1 MGCFRM
7 LTLMMGRR
15 QKVGTLIATFASTFL
30 LNGSPAL
37 AGKAS
42 HVQEGYVGC
51 ISDDALDEF
60 IGAAIDKNQRQ
71 MDSLSRSGQCFYI
84 GGLEFD
90 YVDAGFM
97 TSEIRV
103 YVPGGGSLVLFIP
116 TEGTRN

>member
-1 MGCFRM
+1 MPNLIM
-7 LTLMMGRR
+7 VRR
-15 QKVGTLIATFASTFL
+15 QMECALIAVAASTFL
-30 LNGSPAL
+30 LSSSPAF

>member
-1 MGCFRM
+1 MANFMSGC
-7 LTLMMGRR
+7 GRTEG
-15 QKVGTLIATFASTFL
+15 VLAAAIASASL
-30 LNGSPAL
+30 LSSSPVL
-37 AGKAS
+37 AGKAT

-103 YVPGGGSLVLFIP
+103 YVPSGGSLVLFIP

>member
-1 MGCFRM
+1 MSRF
-7 LTLMMGRR
+7 MMGRR
-15 QKVGTLIATFASTFL
+15 QKVGALIAATASASL
-30 LNGSPAL
+30 LSIPPVL
-37 AGKAS
+37 AGKAT

-60 IGAAIDKNQRQ
+60 IGAAIDKNKRQ

-116 TEGTRN
+116 TEGTRR

>member
-1 MGCFRM
+1 MSILVCDRLRGARV
-7 LTLMMGRR
+7 LA
-15 QKVGTLIATFASTFL
+15 GTTVAIIL
-30 LNGSPAL
+30 LSSSLAL

-42 HVQEGYVGC
+42 RVQEGYVGC
-51 ISDDALDEF
+51 INDDALDEF

-71 MDSLSRSGQCFYI
+71 MDSLSASGQCFYV

-116 TEGTRN
+116 TEGTRE

>member
-1 MGCFRM
+1 M
-7 LTLMMGRR
+7 T
-15 QKVGTLIATFASTFL
+15 TFL
-30 LNGSPAL
+30 NRRKPVLLASITSAL
-37 AGKAS
+37 MLSSSVAFAGKAARI
-42 HVQEGYVGC
+42 QEGYVGC
-51 ISDDALDEF
+51 ITDEALDEF

-71 MDSLSRSGQCFYI
+71 MDSLSASGQCFYI

-116 TEGTRN
+116 TEGTRK